1 MTTDARKLE
10 GLLRNDFR
18 AFIHKVFTTLCP
30 MRGRGT
36 LRRSLISSSAFAGA
50 RSQVRVLLGEPS

>member
-1 MTTDARKLE
+1 MPTDARKFE

-30 MRGRGT
+30 G
-36 LRRSLISSSAFAGA
+36 
-50 RSQVRVLLGEPS
+50 QD